1 MKAFVVDASV
11 ALKWLLVEEHSETA
25 LVLLDGSFE
34 LHVPNL
40 IFSEFG
46 NTLWKK
52 SIRGELNRDQV
63 REAISLFQNLPLRV
77 HRDRWL
83 LERATEFASVLEHPV
98 YDCFYLALAESL
110 ETTVVTADGKFV
122 RKVDDSTRAVFV
134 ADFMHA

>member
-1 MKAFVVDASV
+1 MKAFVIDASV

-52 SIRGELNRDQV
+52 STRGELNRDQV
-63 REAISLFQNLPLRV
+63 REAISLFQNLPL
-77 HRDRWL
+77 
-83 LERATEFASVLEHPV
+83 
-98 YDCFYLALAESL
+98 
-110 ETTVVTADGKFV
+110 
-122 RKVDDSTRAVFV
+122 
-134 ADFMHA
+134 